1 MKIKGLRW
9 YIVVLLCLVTA
20 FNYFDRQT
28 LALLSGTLESVW
40 GVTAVQYSYI
50 TSAWLVAY
58 TVMNAVGGR
67 MVDFLGTRRG
77 FSLFVGIWSAA
88 DALHALARTFLQFSC
103 CRVLLGAAEA
113 ANFPAGVKAV
123 TEWFPLRERA
133 LAVGIFNSG
142 TALGAAL
149 SAPVVVAVTR
159 HLGWRWSFVVGAGLS
174 ACWLVLWLAV
184 YRPPAR
190 HPWLDPKER
199 AWIEQDRRPDEAPR
213 PVPLGQ
219 ILGRREAWGCI
230 LARVLTDPISYLFA
244 FWIPRF
250 LQQERG
256 FDLAALGRFY
266 WIPYVGLGLGNLA
279 GGAIPGWL
287 IRRGWSL
294 NRARKSV
301 MCVASLAIAACFLAI
316 PRALGLAPTLGLMT
330 GAMFFHAS
338 WANITLP
345 AEVFPQRA
353 VGSVAGCAGC
363 IASLVSAL
371 ITLAIGHTVAVRS
384 FTPVFVAYS
393 ALPLAGF
400 VAVSLLIPRLGVVR
414 EFPERAES
422 RAGA

>member
-9 YIVVLLCLVTA
+9 YIVGLLCLVTA

-28 LALLSGTLESVW
+28 LALLSGTLENVW

-58 TVMNAVGGR
+58 TVMNAVSGR
-67 MVDFLGTRRG
+67 LIDYLGTRKG
-77 FSLFVGIWSAA
+77 LSLFVGTWSCA
-88 DALHALARTFLQFSC
+88 DALHCLARTFLQFSF

-123 TEWFPLRERA
+123 AEWFPLRERA

-149 SAPVVVAVTR
+149 SAPVVVAVVQ
-159 HLGWRWSFVVGAGLS
+159 HWGWRWTFGVGAALS
-174 ACWLVLWLAV
+174 AGWLVLWLTA
-184 YRPPAR
+184 YRPPDR
-190 HPWLDPKER
+190 HPWLDAKER
-199 AWIEQDRRPDEAPR
+199 AWIEQDRRPGGTRR
-213 PVPLGQ
+213 PMPLGL

-256 FDLAALGRFY
+256 FDLAAVGRYY

-287 IRRGWSL
+287 IRRGWTL
-294 NRARKSV
+294 NLARKSV
-301 MCVASLAIAACFLAI
+301 MLVSSVAIAFSFLAI
-316 PRALGLAPTLGLMT
+316 PRVIGLAPTLGLMT
-330 GAMFFHAS
+330 GAMFCHAA

-345 AEVFPQRA
+345 AEVFPQRT

-363 IASLVSAL
+363 ISSLVSAG
-371 ITLAIGHTVAVRS
+371 ITLAIGHAVTVRS
-384 FTPVFVAYS
+384 FAPVFVAYS

-400 VAVSLLIPRLGVVR
+400 VAVSLLIPRLGVIR
-414 EFPERAES
+414 EFPGEPAT
-422 RAGA
+422 A